1 MQKHLWTLVAGI
13 FLSATALLGQN
24 SDQGNWLM
32 YFGNHKLSKGWSVHT
47 ELQYRHHSRVPNNP
61 EQVLSRVGLNYHA
74 SATTMLTAGYG
85 FIPSYADPGELG
97 NPSTVEHRIWQ
108 QMILV
113 HKDSR
118 VKFEHRYR
126 VEQRW
131 VDDKEDNIDT
141 WSYKGR
147 LRYRLM
153 LTIPIGKPNL
163 EDKTWFVGVY
173 DEVFINTQRTFFD
186 RNRLYAAAGYKLNSQ
201 LSFQA
206 GVLHQE
212 VRSSGGKFYAQFAVF
227 LNTGSWE

>member
-13 FLSATALLGQN
+13 LFSATALLGQN

-32 YFGNHKLSKGWSVHT
+32 YFGNHKLSQRWGVHT
-47 ELQYRHHSRVPNNP
+47 ELQYRHHSLVPNNP

-74 SATTMLTAGYG
+74 SATTILTAGYG

-97 NPSTVEHRIWQ
+97 DPSTVEHRIWQ

-131 VDDKEDNIDT
+131 VDAN
-141 WSYKGR
+141 YKGR
-147 LRYRLM
+147 LRYRLL
-153 LTIPIGKPNL
+153 LTMPIGKPKF
-163 EDKTWFVGVY
+163 EDKRWFVGLY

-212 VRSSGGKFYAQFAVF
+212 VEGTGGKFYAQFAIF
-227 LNTGSWE
+227 LNTGSW

>member
-1 MQKHLWTLVAGI
+1 MTRHLLTLVAGI
-13 FLSATALLGQN
+13 LFSATALLGQN

-32 YFGNHKLSKGWSVHT
+32 YFGNHKLSNGWSVHT
-47 ELQYRHHSRVPNNP
+47 ELQYRHHSLVPNNP

-97 NPSTVEHRIWQ
+97 DPATVEHRVWQ

-131 VDDKEDNIDT
+131 VDDK
-141 WSYKGR
+141 YKGR

-153 LTIPIGKPNL
+153 LTMPIGKPTF

-173 DEVFINTQRTFFD
+173 DEVFINTQRSFFD

-212 VRSSGGKFYAQFAVF
+212 VQTTGGKFYAQFAVF